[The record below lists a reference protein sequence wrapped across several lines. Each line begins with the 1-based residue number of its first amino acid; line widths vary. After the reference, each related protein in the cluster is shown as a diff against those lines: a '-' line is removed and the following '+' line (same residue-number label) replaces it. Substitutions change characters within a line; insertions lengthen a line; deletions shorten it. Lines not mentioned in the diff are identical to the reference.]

1 MRELDR
7 LLDQFQIAAIHLG
20 RELARLEAADIGTAK
35 ALEARGLKAWHLR
48 WLAKIEEMGDGL
60 PL

>member
-7 LLDQFQIAAIHLG
+7 LLDEFQIAAIHLG
-20 RELARLEAADIGTAK
+20 RELKRLEAARIKTEK
-35 ALEARGLKAWHLR
+35 RLEERGFHRWHRR
-48 WLAKIEEMGDGL
+48 WLAEMEEMGKDL

>member
-7 LLDQFQIAAIHLG
+7 LLDEFQIAAIHLG
-20 RELARLEAADIGTAK
+20 RELKRLEAADIGTAK
-35 ALEARGLKAWHLR
+35 ALEARCLHRWHLR
-48 WLAKIEEMGDGL
+48 WLAEMEEMGRGL

>member
-20 RELARLEAADIGTAK
+20 RELARLEAADIRTAK
-35 ALEARGLKAWHLR
+35 ALDARGLKAWHLR
-48 WLAKIEEMGDGL
+48 WLAEMAAMGDGL

>member
-7 LLDQFQIAAIHLG
+7 LLDQLQIAAIKAG
-20 RELARLEAADIGTAK
+20 RELKRLEAADIKTAK
-35 ALEARGLKAWHLR
+35 RLEMRGLHRWHRR
-48 WLAKIEEMGDGL
+48 WLAEMEEMGRGL

>member
-20 RELARLEAADIGTAK
+20 RELKRLEAADIRTAK
-35 ALEARGLKAWHLR
+35 RLEARGLHRWHTR
-48 WLAKIEEMGDGL
+48 WLAEMEETGRGL

>member
-7 LLDQFQIAAIHLG
+7 LLDELQIAAIHLG
-20 RELARLEAADIGTAK
+20 RELKRLEAADVRTGK
-35 ALEARGLKAWHLR
+35 RLEERGLQRWHTR
-48 WLAKIEEMGDGL
+48 WLAEMEEMGRGL

>member
-7 LLDQFQIAAIHLG
+7 LLDEFQIAAIHLG
-20 RELARLEAADIGTAK
+20 RELKRLEAADIRTAK
-35 ALEARGLKAWHLR
+35 RLEGRCLHRWHLR
-48 WLAKIEEMGDGL
+48 WLAEMEEMGRGL

>member
-20 RELARLEAADIGTAK
+20 RELKRLEAADIGTAK
-35 ALEARGLKAWHLR
+35 ALEARCLHRWHLR
-48 WLAKIEEMGDGL
+48 WLAEMEEMGRGL

>member
-7 LLDQFQIAAIHLG
+7 LLDEFQIAAIHLG

-35 ALEARGLKAWHLR
+35 ALEARGLHHWHLR
-48 WLAKIEEMGDGL
+48 WLVKREEMGRGL

>member
-7 LLDQFQIAAIHLG
+7 LLDELVRSAIKAG
-20 RELARLEAADIGTAK
+20 RELKRLEAADIRTAK
-35 ALEARGLKAWHLR
+35 QLELRAIRRPVLR
-48 WLAKIEEMGDGL
+48 WIEEATAMGEGL

>member
-7 LLDQFQIAAIHLG
+7 LLDQLLIAAIRAG
-20 RELARLEAADIGTAK
+20 REIQRLDAADIRTAK
-35 ALEARGLKAWHLR
+35 RLEMRGLHRWHR
-48 WLAKIEEMGDGL
+48 KWLSEMEEMGRGL

>member
-7 LLDQFQIAAIHLG
+7 LLDEFQIAAIHLG

-35 ALEARGLKAWHLR
+35 ALEARGFHHWHLR
-48 WLAKIEEMGDGL
+48 WLVKIEEMGRGL

>member
-7 LLDQFQIAAIHLG
+7 LLDEFQIAAIHLG
-20 RELARLEAADIGTAK
+20 RELKRLEDADVRTAK
-35 ALEARGLKAWHLR
+35 RLEERGFHRWHRR
-48 WLAKIEEMGDGL
+48 WLAEMEEMGRDL